1 MDLLDGNKQVMCK
14 CVFIVKYRGY
24 RTIERH
30 KQRLMVKGYAQTYEI
45 DCRENFALM
54 AKLNIIRILLFF
66 VTNFDWPLQQFDMK
80 NAFLYE
86 NLEEGYMEIPPGL
99 EENFKRNRVC

>member
-1 MDLLDGNKQVMCK
+1 
-14 CVFIVKYRGY
+14 
-24 RTIERH
+24 
-30 KQRLMVKGYAQTYEI
+30 
-45 DCRENFALM
+45 M

-99 EENFKRNRVC
+99 EENFKRNRVY

>member
-1 MDLLDGNKQVMCK
+1 
-14 CVFIVKYRGY
+14 
-24 RTIERH
+24 
-30 KQRLMVKGYAQTYEI
+30 MVKGYAQTYEI

-99 EENFKRNRVC
+99 EENFKRNRVCWLKKAMYGHEQPLKSLVWKVY